1 MRVRIQSDQLA
12 GLLLVTLLHA
22 GAFWA
27 LWQQGLLPSAQ
38 EARTLF
44 VKLMEPPPL
53 IRKLELPKPLLQP
66 VKPRSIEKPPPQ
78 QLVTQAPVL
87 SPTDAVA
94 PAPPPQPIVAEVAKV
109 AAPVAV
115 AAVPAAPVS
124 HNPVALDVEL
134 SVACPDREPPVYPP
148 QSRRR
153 GEVGQVVLKVEL
165 DEQGRVAEARVQTS
179 SGVPRLDEAA
189 LTAVRTWHCTPAMRA
204 GRAVRAVAL
213 QPFNFVIQGK

>member
-1 MRVRIQSDQLA
+1 MRLRIPSDQLA

-22 GAFWA
+22 AAFWA
-27 LWQQGLLPSAQ
+27 LWQQGLLPSAE
-38 EARTLF
+38 EAKTLF
-44 VKLMEPPPL
+44 VKFMEPPPP
-53 IRKLELPKPLLQP
+53 IKKLELPKPLPQP
-66 VKPRSIEKPPPQ
+66 VKPRAIEKPPPQ
-78 QLVTQAPVL
+78 QLVSQAPVL
-87 SPTDAVA
+87 SPTEAVA
-94 PAPPPQPIVAEVAKV
+94 PPPPPQPVVTEVAKP
-109 AAPVAV
+109 APVAV
-115 AAVPAAPVS
+115 AAAPAAPVS
-124 HNPVALDVEL
+124 QSPVALGAEL
-134 SVACPDREPPVYPP
+134 SVACPDREPPVYPA

-153 GEVGQVVLKVEL
+153 GEAGQVVLKVEL